1 MWLQAETGNCHMS
14 VIAVMKDVLVVD
26 FTVKRLGVGGRE
38 ENQIRGSR

>member
-1 MWLQAETGNCHMS
+1 MS